1 MYGLAFRLTKIVS
14 LVAVIEDEYCIV
26 IDKIGKTHQVGS
38 GIVAGI
44 VAGIGLGVG
53 PLLHLRDVSFAV
65 GLKLTAMLHLTS
77 LDV

>member
-14 LVAVIEDEYCIV
+14 LVAVIEDDYCIV

-38 GIVAGI
+38 GIGL
-44 VAGIGLGVG
+44 GIGLGVG
-53 PLLHLRDVSFAV
+53 PLLYLRDVSFAV